1 MKRYYG
7 NEKVEPGLY
16 FNLRQISFETLDE
29 AGHLP
34 GTAGD
39 EYHRLPVLAMLI
51 VGPALGLAYAIF
63 LPLIGFAMLAWV
75 GITKLAGVVGAAE
88 LARVLKPAW
97 QPAMAFFSRGKP
109 AAKKPAAKDG
119 WAEGVKKDLEAKD
132 NEGAA

>member
-7 NEKVEPGLY
+7 NEMVEPGLY
-16 FNLRQISFETLDE
+16 FNLRQISFKTLDE
-29 AGHLP
+29 EGHLP
-34 GTAGD
+34 GTGSD
-39 EYHRLPVLAMLI
+39 EYHRLPVVAMLV

-75 GITKLAGVVGAAE
+75 GIGKLAQVVGAAE

-109 AAKKPAAKDG
+109 AAEKPAAEDG
-119 WAEGVKKDLEAKD
+119 WAEDVKKELEEKD
-132 NEGAA
+132 HEGAA